1 MKFAYALPLALS
13 ASLTLLG
20 ACSKPASTPVEAVA
34 DSASAA
40 PAAASASGGAV
51 SPPAANGAVN
61 TDANTNATDVA
72 AASSSFTEEQA
83 RGHIQH
89 AGFSDVSDLAKRAD
103 GLWAGKA
110 MHNGKSVDVA
120 VDFKGAVTAK

>member
-1 MKFAYALPLALS
+1 MKSASALPLALS

-20 ACSKPASTPVEAVA
+20 ACSKPADTPVEAVA
-34 DSASAA
+34 ATEAAA
-40 PAAASASGGAV
+40 PAAGGAI

-61 TDANTNATDVA
+61 ADANATDVA

-83 RGHIQH
+83 RGHIEH

>member
-1 MKFAYALPLALS
+1 MKFASALPLALS

-20 ACSKPASTPVEAVA
+20 ACSKPADTPVEAVA
-34 DSASAA
+34 ATEAAA
-40 PAAASASGGAV
+40 PAAGGAI

-61 TDANTNATDVA
+61 ADANINATDVA

-83 RGHIQH
+83 RGHIEH